1 MSDST
6 IDEKYEALRRAVR
19 ETGGLAIAFSG
30 GVDST
35 FLAAV
40 AHDVLA
46 ERAVAITALS
56 PTYAAREQAEAREL
70 AKRIGI
76 RQIEVKSNE
85 LEVEGFAQNPHNR
98 CYFCKSELYQVV
110 QTEARKQGLDII
122 ADGNNADDVGGHRPG
137 MKAAREAG
145 VMHPLVTTG
154 LTKDDIRELSRR
166 LGLPTAEK
174 PALACLSS
182 RFAYGNVITDEKL
195 KAVDRLESHLR
206 ELGFR
211 QLRVRHHGQIARIE
225 VEPEQISRLCQPEI
239 RERLVAV
246 GKEAG
251 FIYVSVDL
259 EGFRSGSMN
268 EALSAE
274 ELEAD
279 R

>member
-110 QTEARKQGLDII
+110 QTEARSASSITPRAKRSFTEPKGL
-122 ADGNNADDVGGHRPG
+122 NASI
-137 MKAAREAG
+137 
-145 VMHPLVTTG
+145 
-154 LTKDDIRELSRR
+154 LTKR
-166 LGLPTAEK
+166 LTPGGANFPILTIGVLPTVSKIFSNLCILAE
-174 PALACLSS
+174 P
-182 RFAYGNVITDEKL
+182 
-195 KAVDRLESHLR
+195 
-206 ELGFR
+206 
-211 QLRVRHHGQIARIE
+211 Q
-225 VEPEQISRLCQPEI
+225 
-239 RERLVAV
+239 
-246 GKEAG
+246 
-251 FIYVSVDL
+251 
-259 EGFRSGSMN
+259 
-268 EALSAE
+268 
-274 ELEAD
+274 
-279 R
+279 